1 MPKTPEYTK
10 KAINNY
16 REKFDFI
23 QVRFPKG
30 TKEKLKEVGDKNS
43 FIVNCVLNALDG
55 SQNADTATKTA
66 EPEKIPETPKKTEK
80 TPVDLAELQKLFD
93 EKKAEIDRKK
103 RIEKGEFM
111 TVAKEEEER
120 YRGREGEK

>member
-55 SQNADTATKTA
+55 SQNADTDTKTA
-66 EPEKIPETPKKTEK
+66 ELEKIPETPKKTEK

>member
-30 TKEKLKEVGDKNS
+30 TKEKLDEVGDKNS

-55 SQNADTATKTA
+55 SQNAGTATKA
-66 EPEKIPETPKKTEK
+66 PEPEKIPETPKKPEK

-93 EKKAEIDRKK
+93 EKKAEIDREK

>member
-43 FIVNCVLNALDG
+43 FIVNCVLNALDS

-66 EPEKIPETPKKTEK
+66 KPEKIPEIPKKPEK
-80 TPVDLAELQKLFD
+80 TPIDLAEFQRLFD
-93 EKKAEIDRKK
+93 EKKAESNYQTIK
-103 RIEKGEFM
+103 
-111 TVAKEEEER
+111 
-120 YRGREGEK
+120 

>member
-30 TKEKLKEVGDKNS
+30 TKEKLEEVGDKNS

-55 SQNADTATKTA
+55 SQNAGTATKA
-66 EPEKIPETPKKTEK
+66 PEPEKISETPKKPDK

-93 EKKAEIDRKK
+93 EKKAEIDREK

-120 YRGREGEK
+120 RRGREGEK

>member
-10 KAINNY
+10 KAVNNY

-55 SQNADTATKTA
+55 SQNADTATKTP
-66 EPEKIPETPKKTEK
+66 EPEKPPEAPKKPEK
-80 TPVDLAELQKLFD
+80 TPVDIAELQKLFD
-93 EKKAEIDRKK
+93 EKKAEIDREK
-103 RIEKGEFM
+103 RIENGEFM
-111 TVAKEEEER
+111 TVAREEEER

>member
-66 EPEKIPETPKKTEK
+66 EPEKIPETPKK
-80 TPVDLAELQKLFD
+80 PVDLAEIQRLFD
-93 EKKAEIDRKK
+93 EKKAEIDREK
-103 RIEKGEFM
+103 RIENGEFM
-111 TVAKEEEER
+111 TVSKEEEER

>member
-66 EPEKIPETPKKTEK
+66 EPEKNTGN
-80 TPVDLAELQKLFD
+80 A
-93 EKKAEIDRKK
+93 KKA
-103 RIEKGEFM
+103 
-111 TVAKEEEER
+111 
-120 YRGREGEK
+120 GEKAR

>member
-120 YRGREGEK
+120 YIGNKDS

>member
-30 TKEKLKEVGDKNS
+30 TKEKLEEVGDKNS

-55 SQNADTATKTA
+55 SQNAGTATKA
-66 EPEKIPETPKKTEK
+66 PEPEKIPEMQKKPEK
-80 TPVDLAELQKLFD
+80 KPISLEEAQAMIDQR
-93 EKKAEIDRKK
+93 KAEIERQKH
-103 RIEKGEFM
+103 IENGEFM
-111 TVAKEEEER
+111 TVAREEEER

>member
-30 TKEKLKEVGDKNS
+30 TKEKLEEVGDKNS

-55 SQNADTATKTA
+55 SQNADTDTKTA
-66 EPEKIPETPKKTEK
+66 EPE
-80 TPVDLAELQKLFD
+80 
-93 EKKAEIDRKK
+93 
-103 RIEKGEFM
+103 
-111 TVAKEEEER
+111 TVPHDT
-120 YRGREGEK
+120 